1 MMGHWNSDRGR
12 LTLVKNEMLDS
23 FIHETLP
30 LTGLKITLRD
40 KRTKVKNHKERNVSC
55 ETIGNFL

>member
-30 LTGLKITLRD
+30 LTGLKKTLRD